1 MKRRDTTILFL
12 VFSISLIACIIYFQ
26 YYNSTSSTAVFNYN
40 NYNPNK
46 NSNNNNKPIP
56 VIFPDPFELH
66 QPNPKTEKFLSYL
79 PHSGFHNQRIELENA
94 LLLAAY
100 LNRTLLVP
108 PVFLASPAMPW
119 LRYEKLYERLL
130 FQTKNG
136 LDHCV
141 TIHDAGLPLPSEC
154 LNVFRWTNVP
164 WTFFYNMSAIQEQ
177 AQVPVV
183 FRSSLDYEWFYH
195 TQDRLGKLT
204 EDDIYFFKD
213 MSPYEYQIHDDR
225 GLDLPL
231 DRFNYR
237 IDLMSLQTI
246 EHRVL
251 HFGSMFG
258 SYRVLAETD
267 EHAERLRM
275 IRSNM
280 IFRNPVLSSAAER
293 IVEQLGG
300 ANQFVG
306 MHVRVGDGI
315 FKLRASI
322 LVDDIYHQLVNTLTD
337 LNLEQVTAYEGGID
351 QHNVDRTE
359 STEYEIKL
367 RSFHPVDETNYTK
380 PIEVVHPDW
389 TEEERHRLFDQE
401 PRIARRLQCQP
412 GDATTKRFKN
422 TVVYIATDAPDPR
435 NHPLLRKLFNVF
447 PCTFI
452 LSDFVDELKD
462 IKRLEV
468 VEEKVRLES
477 YLIPMVDAMIS
488 AYGHTFFGTPHSTF
502 TSYIERQL
510 HPVYTGKPVQVMGL
524 LDYLNTTTT
533 K

>member
-1 MKRRDTTILFL
+1 MKRRNTTILFL
-12 VFSISLIACIIYFQ
+12 LFSLFLICGIIHFQ
-26 YYNSTSSTAVFNYN
+26 YHNSPMAFYHHGSTFQHGN
-40 NYNPNK
+40 N
-46 NSNNNNKPIP
+46 PIP
-56 VIFPDPFELH
+56 VIFPDPFQLH
-66 QPNPKTEKFLSYL
+66 RPNVKTEKYLSYL

-94 LLLAAY
+94 LLLATY

-141 TIHDAGLPLPSEC
+141 KIYDAALPLPSEC
-154 LNVFRWTNVP
+154 LNNFRWTNVP
-164 WTFFYNMSAIQEQ
+164 WTFFYNMSAIQENTG
-177 AQVPVV
+177 APLI
-183 FRSSLDYEWFYH
+183 FRSGLDYEWLYQSRH
-195 TQDRLGKLT
+195 ELGRIR

-213 MSPYEYQIHDDR
+213 MSPYEYQIHDDES
-225 GLDLPL
+225 LDLPL

-237 IDLMSLQTI
+237 IDLTSLEKI

-251 HFGSMFG
+251 HFGSLFG
-258 SYRVLAETD
+258 SYRVLAETE
-267 EHAERLRM
+267 EHIQLLRN

-280 IFRNPVLSSAAER
+280 IFANPVLSTATKR
-293 IVEQLGG
+293 IVQQLGG
-300 ANQFVG
+300 ANNFVG

-322 LVDDIYHQLVNTLTD
+322 LVDDVYHHLVNTFTD
-337 LNLEQVTAYEGGID
+337 LSLEQVAAYEGGIE
-351 QHNVDRTE
+351 QHDLDRTE
-359 STEYEIKL
+359 SAEYEIKL
-367 RSFHPVDETNYTK
+367 RTFHPVDETNYTK
-380 PIEVVHPDW
+380 PIEVHHPLW
-389 TEEERHRLFDQE
+389 TEKEKQSLFNKNPHIASRLK
-401 PRIARRLQCQP
+401 CQQ
-412 GDATTKRFKN
+412 GDAVTNRFRN
-422 TVVYIATDAPDPR
+422 TVIYIATDAPDPR

-452 LSDFVDELKD
+452 LSDFMDELND

-488 AYGHTFFGTPHSTF
+488 AHAHTFFGTPHSTF

-510 HPVYTGKPVQVMGL
+510 HPVYTGKEVQVMSL
-524 LDYLNTTTT
+524 LDYLNSMP
-533 K
+533 

>member
-1 MKRRDTTILFL
+1 MKRRDTTVVGSILLLLL
-12 VFSISLIACIIYFQ
+12 VSCILYFQ
-26 YYNSTSSTAVFNYN
+26 YIRSGFWTDRRKSSQSKTQSTA
-40 NYNPNK
+40 
-46 NSNNNNKPIP
+46 IP
-56 VIFPDPFELH
+56 VIFPKPFELH
-66 QPNPKTEKFLSYL
+66 VPNTRKERFLSYL

-108 PVFLASPAMPW
+108 PVYLASPAMPW
-119 LRYEKLYERLL
+119 LRYEKLHERLL

-141 TIHDAGLPLPSEC
+141 TLDAAGLPLPSEC
-154 LNVFRWTNVP
+154 LNNFRWTNVP
-164 WTFFYNMSAIQEQ
+164 WSFFYNMSAIQQ
-177 AQVPVV
+177 QVPVV
-183 FRSSLDYEWFYH
+183 FRTGLDYEWLYKSFH
-195 TQDRLGKLT
+195 LT
-204 EDDIYFFKD
+204 ENDVYFFKD

-225 GLDLPL
+225 STDLPL

-237 IDLMSLQTI
+237 IDLMTLEQI
-246 EHRVL
+246 DHRVL

-258 SYRVLAETD
+258 SYRILAES
-267 EHAERLRM
+267 ESHAELLRS
-275 IRSNM
+275 IRSKM
-280 IFRNPVLSSAAER
+280 IFRNPVISGAAER
-293 IVEQLGG
+293 IVQQLGG
-300 ANQFVG
+300 ANNFVG

-322 LVDDIYHQLVNTLTD
+322 LVDDIYHELVDKFTD
-337 LNLEQVTAYEGGID
+337 LSVEQVANYEGGVD
-351 QHNVDRTE
+351 QHDLDRTE

-380 PIEVVHPDW
+380 PIEVHHQDNIKTHFKYSTASFDTDP
-389 TEEERHRLFDQE
+389 HIASRLK
-401 PRIARRLQCQP
+401 CQQ
-412 GDATTKRFKN
+412 GDAITRRFRN

-435 NHPLLRKLFNVF
+435 NHPLLRKLFQVF

-452 LSDFVDELKD
+452 LSDFMNELDD
-462 IKRLEV
+462 IKKLEV
-468 VEEKVRLES
+468 VEERVKLES

-488 AYGHTFFGTPHSTF
+488 AHGHTFLGTPHSTF

-524 LDYLNTTTT
+524 LDYLESTSS
-533 K
+533 